1 MIGKAPT
8 DKHGNPVHIP
18 IPKDLGKPGGP
29 RFMDLLYYHLN
40 LKIASFAGPGQ
51 HATKETLEDIYDT
64 ILQTTGE
71 TMNRTGISR
80 KTCEF
85 LAQRIY
91 ESIKFSSHSVQ
102 LPSPED
108 WEHSTRGKH
117 VYDRV
122 PVEQLPP
129 AELRLVAGLFSD
141 SVFAE
146 ELRQGIAKLN
156 VRA

>member
-1 MIGKAPT
+1 MIGKTPT
-8 DKHGNPVHIP
+8 DKNGNPVHIP

-40 LKIASFAGPGQ
+40 LKVSGFAGQ

-64 ILQTTGE
+64 ILQTIGE

-91 ESIKFSSHSVQ
+91 ESIKISSNVVQ
-102 LPSPED
+102 LPAPED

-122 PVEQLPP
+122 LVDQLPP
-129 AELRLVAGLFSD
+129 TELRLVAGLFSD

-146 ELRQGIAKLN
+146 ELREGIAKLS
-156 VRA
+156 VRS